1 MDIQSQ
7 KLELIEW
14 LASVKDVSII
24 KAFLELKEKNE
35 ADWWNNLS
43 EEEKEDI
50 EVGIADLEA
59 GRKKDF
65 KEVIKKYR

>member
-24 KAFLELKEKNE
+24 NAFLELKEKNE
-35 ADWWNNLS
+35 ADWWIWRPD
-43 EEEKEDI
+43 E
-50 EVGIADLEA
+50 
-59 GRKKDF
+59 RK
-65 KEVIKKYR
+65 ISRR